1 MARFYADEQFPF
13 QVVELLRNLGHDVL
27 TVQEAGNANQRIPDD
42 QVLAFAVNQERSILT
57 INRVDF
63 IRLHRRNNEHF
74 GIVVCTNNRNWEQ
87 FAARVDDAVKAEES
101 LRGKLIRVLRPSVEI
116 SDRLVIC

>member
-63 IRLHRRNNEHF
+63 IRLHRCDNEHF

-101 LRGKLIRVLRPSVEI
+101 LRGKLIRVLRPSV
-116 SDRLVIC
+116 

>member
-13 QVVELLRNLGHDVL
+13 QVVELLRNVGHDVL

-42 QVLAFAVNQERSILT
+42 QVLAFAVDQERAILT
-57 INRVDF
+57 INRIDF
-63 IRLHRRNNEHF
+63 IRLHRRDDQHF

-87 FAARVDDAVKAEES
+87 FAARIDEAVRAEES
-101 LRGKLIRVLRPSVEI
+101 LRGKLIRVVRPSI
-116 SDRLVIC
+116 

>member
-42 QVLAFAVNQERSILT
+42 QVLAFAISQERSMLT
-57 INRVDF
+57 INRIDF
-63 IRLHRRNNEHF
+63 IRLHRHDNEHF

-101 LRGKLIRVLRPSVEI
+101 LRGKLIRVLRPSV
-116 SDRLVIC
+116 

>member
-13 QVVELLRNLGHDVL
+13 QVVELLRNVGHDVL

-42 QVLAFAVNQERSILT
+42 QVLAFAVGQERTILT
-57 INRVDF
+57 INRIDF
-63 IRLHRRNNEHF
+63 IRLHRRDDQHF

-87 FAARVDDAVKAEES
+87 FAARIDEAVRAEES
-101 LRGKLIRVLRPSVEI
+101 LRGKLIRVVRPSI
-116 SDRLVIC
+116 

>member
-63 IRLHRRNNEHF
+63 IRLHRRDHEHF

-101 LRGKLIRVLRPSVEI
+101 LRGKLIRVLRPSV
-116 SDRLVIC
+116 